1 MSSSSKSKGIR
12 SMSFVPES
20 YHITLEPQPT
30 DSFLAW
36 VCWIH
41 SLSGWLMLPIAPIFA
56 VPGLLF
62 GLFALHRLQRHPEK
76 VERDVVRIGLTR
88 LLLYLVLWF
97 TILMLAIDLMPQ
109 RILIRHIHL
118 PL

>member
-1 MSSSSKSKGIR
+1 MSS
-12 SMSFVPES
+12 VPES

-41 SLSGWLMLPIAPIFA
+41 SLSGWLMLPVAPIFA

-62 GLFALHRLQRHPEK
+62 GLFALHRLERHPEK
-76 VERDVVRIGLTR
+76 GGKDMVRIGLTS
-88 LLLYLVLWF
+88 LLLQLVLWF
-97 TILMLAIDLMPQ
+97 TILLLAIALMPQ
-109 RILIRHIHL
+109 RILVRHILL